1 MANYIVKNYGGGGDK
16 NLTEIFQ
23 PIGSTTV
30 FAAETGYKQGGSD
43 LNTIFAKLV
52 SGNPAAATS
61 YIVKNYNGQSGNDL
75 DLSSIF
81 QSDPLTLWSA
91 LGVGTNG
98 AVLASAVDIN
108 GNLYIGGEGITE
120 VYYISGGTQIT
131 VSVKNLAMWNPTTS
145 VWSDV
150 GGGIQNVSSS
160 FVPFVTAI
168 MIDGSNIYIGGL
180 FNTAGTQTS
189 VKNIAMWNGSQW
201 SDVGGGV
208 SGVTG
213 IVSVF
218 TITSDGNGKI
228 YVGGIF
234 STVGVSTAAYSIA
247 IWTPSSSSWSTLG
260 GSNGVEGTV
269 CSIQIS
275 GSSVYVGGGFSFV
288 GIYPNFSTAAN
299 NIAIWNT
306 TTSQWSA
313 LSSGLT
319 YSVPADS
326 IVKTIAISYSGIY
339 VGGIFSSAGG
349 IPVNSIALWN
359 GAAWL
364 DVGGGVTVASSSSP
378 PYYVSVN
385 SIKTNGTDIYVGG
398 NFLYAGTTPLL
409 VNCIAKWDGSVWT
422 DLEKGCDDGFIG
434 GKTVATISINNTSMY
449 VGGAF
454 ESVGPD
460 SALLVN
466 CIAKYPVTVPVPL
479 PQYSAIGG
487 YAISSD
493 SNYNTILTYFT
504 SGSIIFYTFPTS
516 DPVVIVTGGGAGG
529 ELGFAYSFPGGRG
542 GGGSISVQYSLSI
555 PILNNLNAVTV
566 GAGGAG
572 GYFVSPNIYAPYS
585 GSDSILNYN
594 STNYISSGG
603 TIYTGGAGG
612 VSNTT
617 GSSSVNINGGGGGGG
632 GSNSTTQYGGGIGS
646 NSGAGGN
653 GGFGGGIDGPGE
665 AGLGAQNGGGGGGGG
680 SNGSQYTQPPFYAS
694 GGAGG
699 SRNVI
704 LKFNMP

>member
-1 MANYIVKNYGGGGDK
+1 MSNYIVKNYGGISGNDK

-81 QSDPLTLWSA
+81 QFDPLIVTLWSA

-98 AVLASAVDIN
+98 IVLASAVDIN

-120 VYYISGGTQIT
+120 VYYGSTT

-145 VWSDV
+145 QWSDV
-150 GGGIQNVSSS
+150 GGGIQNVGSTV
-160 FVPFVTAI
+160 VPFVTAI

-180 FNTAGTQTS
+180 FNTAGTTLTP
-189 VKNIAMWNGSQW
+189 VKNIAMWNGTQW

-208 SGVTG
+208 SGATI

-247 IWTPSSSSWSTLG
+247 IWTPSSGSWSTLG

-288 GIYPNFSTAAN
+288 GIYPSFLTAAN

-319 YSVPADS
+319 YSVAGDA
-326 IVKTIAISYSGIY
+326 IVKSIAISYAGIY

-359 GAAWL
+359 GVAWI
-364 DVGGGVTVASSSSP
+364 DVGGGVSVSSSISP
-378 PYYVSVN
+378 PYEVSVN
-385 SIKTNGTDIYVGG
+385 TIKTNGTDIYVGG
-398 NFLYAGTTPLL
+398 NFLNAGTSSLL
-409 VNCIAKWDGSVWT
+409 VNCVAKWDGSVWT

-434 GKTVATISINNTSMY
+434 GQTVATISINNTSMY

-460 SALLVN
+460 SALIVN

-479 PQYSAIGG
+479 PQYSAFGG
-487 YAISSD
+487 YSISSD

-529 ELGFAYSFPGGRG
+529 EAGNTYSFPGGRG
-542 GGGSISVQYSLSI
+542 GGGSISLQYSLSI

-572 GYFVSPNIYAPYS
+572 GYYTSPFYFNPYP

-594 STNYISSGG
+594 FTDYISSGG

-612 VSNTT
+612 VSNTQ
-617 GSSSVNINGGGGGGG
+617 GSASVNINGGGGGGG
-632 GSNSTTQYGGGIGS
+632 GSNDSGNYSGGLGQI
-646 NSGAGGN
+646 SGTGGN
-653 GGFGGGIDGPGE
+653 GGFGGTDT
-665 AGLGAQNGGGGGGGG
+665 GLGQNGLGTGNGGGGGGGG
-680 SNGSQYTQPPFYAS
+680 SNGSQYTQLFHAS
-694 GGAGG
+694 GGPGG
-699 SRNVI
+699 NGNVI